1 MTAGA
6 GAGAHGR
13 GRLRAWPGAAVRM
26 AAGARA
32 YGRERLRA
40 WQWVWVRERERERGN
55 QTVGMKA
62 GLIRQSNGRDGGR
75 GMVVPSLH
83 YCLKD

>member
-1 MTAGA
+1 MAGS
-6 GAGAHGR
+6 GCAHG
-13 GRLRAWPGAAVRM
+13 GGC
-26 AAGARA
+26 GCES
-32 YGRERLRA
+32 GS
-40 WQWVWVRERERERGN
+40 ERGN

-62 GLIRQSNGRDGGR
+62 GLIRQSNGRDGGG